1 MADPVARQQGR
12 AALVFP
18 PIHFLSMSNSVST
31 AIPTKALADALDHLK
46 QARTALEPYLHA
58 LTPDE
63 RKKELGENG

>member
-1 MADPVARQQGR
+1 
-12 AALVFP
+12 
-18 PIHFLSMSNSVST
+18 MSNSVST